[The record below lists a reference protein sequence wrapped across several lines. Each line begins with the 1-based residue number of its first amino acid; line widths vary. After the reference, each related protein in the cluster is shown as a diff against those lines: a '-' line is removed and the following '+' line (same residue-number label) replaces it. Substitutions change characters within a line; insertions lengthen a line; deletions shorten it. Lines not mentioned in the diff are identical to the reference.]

1 MTRVLFLCTGNY
13 FRSRFSEALFQH
25 LISDDQADG
34 RLEVASAGLKVT
46 ADSGNVGPMAA
57 EAITAVRERDI
68 VIDPNQLAM
77 PRQVEDADLS
87 AADVVVAVDAAAH
100 RPMVRERYPAW
111 EDRIRFWAVKDLGEE
126 EGGDPISQLD
136 ANVRELFEELNSAVP
151 R

>member
-25 LISDDQADG
+25 LISEDQADDS
-34 RLEVASAGLKVT
+34 LEVASAGLKVT

-57 EAITAVRERDI
+57 EAITAVRERNI
-68 VIDPNQLAM
+68 VIDPDLLAM
-77 PRQVEDADLS
+77 PRQVEDADLR

-126 EGGDPISQLD
+126 EGADPISQLD

>member
-25 LISDDQADG
+25 LISEDQADG
-34 RLEVASAGLKVT
+34 RIEVASAGLKVT

-68 VIDPNQLAM
+68 VIDPNA
-77 PRQVEDADLS
+77 
-87 AADVVVAVDAAAH
+87 
-100 RPMVRERYPAW
+100 
-111 EDRIRFWAVKDLGEE
+111 IT
-126 EGGDPISQLD
+126 
-136 ANVRELFEELNSAVP
+136 LNAQ